1 MELFAFVPRSQLPSL
16 LNGSTP
22 STTWGS
28 LLHVR
33 SATHI
38 IQSSRVPQ
46 AYLSTIGVFALGI
59 TKTAGKNYFVA
70 SKQFRM
76 QDLASTFTRLTG
88 QPAVYNP
95 ITMDEWADMASR
107 AVGPGF
113 KEDIRQMM
121 EWFSI
126 APEDK
131 RCYGALE
138 PADDVAQKELGLEG
152 STFEDWLKRSNWAG
166 P

>member
-1 MELFAFVPRSQLPSL
+1 MGLFAARKTYHSYHTSI
-16 LNGSTP
+16 SCC
-22 STTWGS
+22 
-28 LLHVR
+28 
-33 SATHI
+33 
-38 IQSSRVPQ
+38 SR
-46 AYLSTIGVFALGI
+46 LSTIGVFALGI

-70 SKQFRM
+70 GKRFPM
-76 QDLASTFTRLTG
+76 QDLASAFTRLTG

-152 STFEDWLKRSNWAG
+152 STFEDWLKRSNWVG

>member
-1 MELFAFVPRSQLPSL
+1 MA
-16 LNGSTP
+16 
-22 STTWGS
+22 
-28 LLHVR
+28 
-33 SATHI
+33 I
-38 IQSSRVPQ
+38 IQSVGIAQ
-46 AYLSTIGVFALGI
+46 AYLSTTGVFSLGI

-70 SKQFRM
+70 SKKFPM
-76 QDLASTFTRLTG
+76 EDLASTFTQVTG
-88 QPAVYNP
+88 QAAVYNP
-95 ITMDEWADMASR
+95 ITMDEWAEMASR

-131 RCYGALE
+131 SCYGALD
-138 PADDVAQKELGLEG
+138 PADVLQEELGLEG
-152 STFEDWLKRSNWAG
+152 SSFVDWLKRSNWAG

>member
-1 MELFAFVPRSQLPSL
+1 
-16 LNGSTP
+16 
-22 STTWGS
+22 
-28 LLHVR
+28 
-33 SATHI
+33 
-38 IQSSRVPQ
+38 
-46 AYLSTIGVFALGI
+46 
-59 TKTAGKNYFVA
+59 
-70 SKQFRM
+70 M
-76 QDLASTFTRLTG
+76 QDLASTFTRHTG

-95 ITMDEWADMASR
+95 ITIDEWADMASR

-131 RCYGALE
+131 SCYGALD
-138 PADDVAQKELGLEG
+138 PADDIAQEELGLEA
-152 STFEDWLKRSNWAG
+152 SSFEDWLKRTNWAG